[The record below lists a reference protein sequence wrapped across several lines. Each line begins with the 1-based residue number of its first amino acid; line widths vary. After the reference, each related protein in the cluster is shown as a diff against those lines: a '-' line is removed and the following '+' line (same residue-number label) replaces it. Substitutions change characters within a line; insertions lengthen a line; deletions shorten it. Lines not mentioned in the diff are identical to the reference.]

1 VDIVGRDYVA
11 EAGSIVSLC
20 GKGKYGNIYKVNGI
34 VIIDKTFSTK
44 NVGIDSFLDI
54 ASRGYKDSK
63 LKQMNLFL
71 NNFNEAVGAVI
82 LKERNSTRITFWR
95 AGYDYYYI
103 KFGDLVYLGVNI
115 DRYLYKYSYRHSY
128 NMRSYYIV
136 GRSREYK
143 NEFVVIDPVFSV
155 ICDNKLIVKLRLSVM
170 RIEMQGS
177 YLDVMYYHNR
187 AEIVSPNRSVSDH
200 VSGNSY
206 LSFKLNN
213 GNACCISEYHS
224 LFDNRKHFSVNV
236 NEYSTTEGVFVGL
249 NGVYTL
255 IRGANIPKT
264 LMLPKDCKVLVLGE
278 DLTHKESRLK
288 TCTSI
293 VINPNLTSVDTGHPG
308 MSFLKYAENV
318 DTIYLSSKLSKA
330 NVIKIILEL
339 AKCELKD
346 VVKFKYRAI
355 SDHDD
360 MITLDILEKFFQY
373 WVMRC
378 ISIKLYG

>member
-1 VDIVGRDYVA
+1 MDVVGRDYVA
-11 EAGSIVSLC
+11 EAGCIVSLC
-20 GKGKYGNIYKVNGI
+20 GKGNYGNIYKVNGI

-54 ASRGYKDSK
+54 ASKGYKDPK
-63 LKQMNLFL
+63 LKWMNLFL
-71 NNFNEAVGAVI
+71 NNFNAAVEAVI
-82 LKERNSTRITFWR
+82 IKERNSNHITFWR
-95 AGYDYYYI
+95 VDYDYYYI
-103 KFGDLVYLGVNI
+103 KFGDLGYLGVNI
-115 DRYLYKYSYRHSY
+115 DKYLYKYSYIHSY

-155 ICDNKLIVKLRLSVM
+155 ICDNKLIAKPRFPVM

-177 YLDVMYYHNR
+177 YLDVMYHHNR
-187 AEIVSPNRSVSDH
+187 AEIVSPNSSVSDC

-255 IRGANIPKT
+255 IGGADIPKT
-264 LMLPKDCKVLVLGE
+264 LMLPKDCKVLILGE
-278 DLTHKESRLK
+278 DLMRKESRLK
-288 TCTSI
+288 MCTGV
-293 VINPNLTSVDTGHPG
+293 VINSNLKSVETGHLG

-330 NVIKIILEL
+330 NMIKTILEL
-339 AKCELKD
+339 ANCELKD
-346 VVKFKYRAI
+346 IVKFKYMAI